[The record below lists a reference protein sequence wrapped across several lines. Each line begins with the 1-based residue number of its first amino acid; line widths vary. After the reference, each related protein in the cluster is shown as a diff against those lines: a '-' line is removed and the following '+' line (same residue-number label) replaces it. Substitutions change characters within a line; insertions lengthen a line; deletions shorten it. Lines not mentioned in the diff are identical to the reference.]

1 MVSNGSLIPPDRH
14 EHTSKCMSSSP
25 LSDIPAHSLG
35 SAEDSLGSAMVGTGV
50 SLEAE
55 CGRRVHVRVCSM
67 CDERRTN
74 VAAALVLGQM
84 HELTPEPREV

>member
-1 MVSNGSLIPPDRH
+1 MVSNDSQIPPDRR

-35 SAEDSLGSAMVGTGV
+35 SAEDSLGSAMIGAGV

-55 CGRRVHVRVCSM
+55 CGRRAHVRACSM

-74 VAAALVLGQM
+74 VVAGTRADA
-84 HELTPEPREV
+84 